1 MPRDKAKSLDGLRIA
16 FHQNYWDIVVEDLF
30 SIKKEF
36 QRDGQ
41 MLWAIHKKFIV
52 MVQKDKG
59 GGFISGRISL
69 CSSSYKIMDKV
80 LSLRMEIIPF
90 IIASAQGGF
99 VKGHQIHDG
108 ILLAHERS
116 SMLSLKVVLQES
128 FSSVTCGRSYIW
140 LTGVFWTNN

>member
-1 MPRDKAKSLDGLRIA
+1 
-16 FHQNYWDIVVEDLF
+16 
-30 SIKKEF
+30 
-36 QRDGQ
+36 
-41 MLWAIHKKFIV
+41 

-128 FSSVTCGRSYIW
+128 FSSVTCGSAAEAKQA
-140 LTGVFWTNN
+140 GVGTISTASSVPAPVSWSTESTTSAGYTATASTDFNFSCDCY